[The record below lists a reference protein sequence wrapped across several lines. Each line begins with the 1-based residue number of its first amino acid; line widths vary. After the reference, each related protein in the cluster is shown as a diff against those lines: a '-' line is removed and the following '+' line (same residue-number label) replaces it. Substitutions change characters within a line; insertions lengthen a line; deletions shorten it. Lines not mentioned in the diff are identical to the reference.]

1 MKCSISSSQYSKV
14 FYYPNVVSGNIVFL
28 TFIYTITI
36 FAANME
42 AIRMANDDL
51 DAFNNIPSSIIEH
64 ILSLV
69 PIKDAVR
76 TSILSRNWRYR
87 WTKIPK
93 LVFDLED
100 MVDEEELEEQLLW
113 ASETKELMMRC
124 KRFFAIHRVLCMH
137 RGPILDFGFSMVEP
151 DDDTCIDVE

>member
-51 DAFNNIPSSIIEH
+51 DAFNNIPSSFIH
-64 ILSLV
+64 HRTY
-69 PIKDAVR
+69 PISCADQR
-76 TSILSRNWRYR
+76 CS
-87 WTKIPK
+87 
-93 LVFDLED
+93 ED
-100 MVDEEELEEQLLW
+100 EYPFQELE
-113 ASETKELMMRC
+113 
-124 KRFFAIHRVLCMH
+124 V
-137 RGPILDFGFSMVEP
+137 PLDQNS
-151 DDDTCIDVE
+151 